1 MSILFITP
9 LVVLVAAVT
18 IVPILTA
25 IRWSLHETS
34 YANMREFIGFENYI
48 SIFSPSRGG
57 DALISI
63 ANSLWYVLCSLALAI
78 PLGILLAV
86 LLNQDLRMRGFFRTA
101 IVLPW
106 VISQTITAMLFRWLY
121 NGNFGVLTYL
131 CETLLGIR
139 VDFLSNPWAARIS
152 VVLANVWNS
161 TETK

>member
-18 IVPILTA
+18 IVPILSA

-63 ANSLWYVLCSLALAI
+63 ANSLWYVPQKCLAQIGQHSKIPVVQPSEQHCGNRLRDYPRQDYGGAEKAAHPEILVQKDRKEYPQRNCEGQRTKGAPGGSCSAPSWKIQL
-78 PLGILLAV
+78 
-86 LLNQDLRMRGFFRTA
+86 
-101 IVLPW
+101 
-106 VISQTITAMLFRWLY
+106 
-121 NGNFGVLTYL
+121 
-131 CETLLGIR
+131 
-139 VDFLSNPWAARIS
+139 
-152 VVLANVWNS
+152 
-161 TETK
+161 K